1 MMTGGMPID
10 DQPAVTPW
18 YQTVPVWAWMVGGVV
33 LVIFL
38 AFIIKLLRARQ
49 KEEVLLEED
58 DEDF

>member
-1 MMTGGMPID
+1 MISRLSHRGIRQSLYGPGWS
-10 DQPAVTPW
+10 AASFW
-18 YQTVPVWAWMVGGVV
+18 
-33 LVIFL
+33 VIFL